1 MINQMLDIS
10 SVAHVFK
17 YIVVGILFPNN
28 YIGALALGIAWELF
42 EECITKKEFSRDLL
56 VKHFNSYKD
65 LWDESK
71 RNKLLDLVFNM
82 IGYYLGNRIRGMSP
96 L

>member
-1 MINQMLDIS
+1 MINQMLDMS

-42 EECITKKEFSRDLL
+42 EECITKKEFSRD
-56 VKHFNSYKD
+56 
-65 LWDESK
+65 
-71 RNKLLDLVFNM
+71 
-82 IGYYLGNRIRGMSP
+82 
-96 L
+96 